1 MATDLSPLDV
11 KHLSLLDQLYSLQSV
26 TRAAG
31 ALNLSQPT
39 VSIWLAKVRR
49 QLGDPLFVRT
59 VDGMLPTPRMDM
71 IIGTVREAL
80 GALQRLAEPS
90 AAFNPAK
97 AERRFSICMTDASHI
112 TLLPRLLAHVRALA
126 PGVSLAASRID
137 AQLGAALQSGDADL
151 ALGFLPWLD
160 TGFYQ
165 QALYG
170 QDWICL
176 VNAQHPRIAS
186 AGPEDW
192 NLAAYQREAHIGTS
206 PGSSYQILDDTLRS
220 LRIKRRIQ
228 LEMPGFPGLGAVL
241 SSCDLVA
248 TLPRHIGETLAR
260 HNGLLALP
268 CPFEVQG
275 FTVKQYWHARYH
287 HDPASRWLRKICSD
301 LFLSGPD
308 RIAIAESA

>member
-1 MATDLSPLDV
+1 MAIDLSPLDI

-26 TRAAG
+26 TRAAE
-31 ALNLSQPT
+31 ALNQSQPT
-39 VSIWLAKVRR
+39 LSIWLGKARQ

-59 VDGMLPTPRMDM
+59 VEGMLPTPRMDAL
-71 IIGTVREAL
+71 IGTVREAL

-90 AAFNPAK
+90 AAFNPGK

-112 TLLPRLLAHVRALA
+112 TLLPRLLAHARALA
-126 PGVSLAASRID
+126 PGVSLAARRID
-137 AQLGAALQSGDADL
+137 ADLGAALQSGQADL

-160 TGFYQ
+160 AGFYQ

-186 AGPEDW
+186 TAPKHW

-206 PGSSYQILDDTLRS
+206 PGSSYQILDDTLRA
-220 LRIKRRIQ
+220 LRIERRIQ
-228 LEMPGFPGLGAVL
+228 LEMPGFLGLGAVL

-248 TLPRHIGETLAR
+248 TLPRHIGETVAR
-260 HNGLLALP
+260 NNGLLALP
-268 CPFEVQG
+268 CPFEVKG

-287 HDPASRWLRKICSD
+287 HDPASRWLRGVCAD
-301 LFLSGPD
+301 LFLAGPQ
-308 RIAIAESA
+308 AA